1 MAKHEASPS
10 EPLLLLIEIHLTEFI
25 GGFREVDDAFNRR
38 LELLHPL
45 DPPIE
50 IRFADEGP
58 RIMVAKRSIDP
69 ADGRAIVE
77 VWRE

>member
-1 MAKHEASPS
+1 MPS
-10 EPLLLLIEIHLTEFI
+10 I
-25 GGFREVDDAFNRR
+25 DD

-50 IRFADEGP
+50 IRFADEG
-58 RIMVAKRSIDP
+58 
-69 ADGRAIVE
+69 RAIVE

>member
-1 MAKHEASPS
+1 MPS
-10 EPLLLLIEIHLTEFI
+10 I
-25 GGFREVDDAFNRR
+25 DD
-38 LELLHPL
+38 LELRHPL

-58 RIMVAKRSIDP
+58 RIMVATRSIDP
-69 ADGRAIVE
+69 DEGRAIVG

>member
-1 MAKHEASPS
+1 MM
-10 EPLLLLIEIHLTEFI
+10 PLI
-25 GGFREVDDAFNRR
+25 DD

-58 RIMVAKRSIDP
+58 RIMVATRSIDP